1 MTTIIISDIHLGAR
15 NNRTDLLAE
24 LLKQDFDRLILNGD
38 TVDSLDFRKF
48 RSSDWR
54 VFDQLRN
61 IALERELVLIRGNHD
76 AKGSRAEGF
85 GPSNVLADL
94 LGTDLLE
101 QFEIWVGGDR
111 YVILHGD
118 RFDGTMNLTWVGDA
132 ADWFYRQ
139 TQRGSKTVAHVL
151 KAGVK
156 QFGGVVTSVQ
166 QGAIRY
172 AREQGYTGIITGHTH
187 FWHDEWVDGI
197 HFLNTGCW
205 VDWPCSYVM
214 VRGGD
219 IRVLHWTEPVR
230 SSAMTSSHPVMQA
243 S

>member
-15 NNRTDLLAE
+15 NNRTDLLAD

-38 TVDSLDFRKF
+38 TLDSLDFRKF
-48 RSSDWR
+48 RSGDWR
-54 VFDQLRN
+54 VFDQLRK
-61 IALERELVLIRGNHD
+61 IALEKELVLIRGNHD
-76 AKGSRAEGF
+76 AKGCDADGF
-85 GPSNVLADL
+85 GPQNVLADL
-94 LGTDLLE
+94 LGTELLE
-101 QFEIWVGGDR
+101 DYELWVGGDR
-111 YVILHGD
+111 YLVLHGD
-118 RFDGTMNLTWVGDA
+118 RFDRTMNLTWVGDA

-139 TQRGSKTVAHVL
+139 TQRGSKMVAHAL
-151 KAGVK
+151 KASVK

-166 QGAIRY
+166 GGAVGH
-172 AREQGYTGIITGHTH
+172 AREHNYTGIITGHTH

-205 VDWPCSYVM
+205 VDWPCSYVL

-219 IRVLHWTEPVR
+219 IRLLHWTDSVR
-230 SSAMTSSHPVMQA
+230 SSVMLGSMPAMHA